1 MANETIREDD
11 NSNVTQ
17 LEDGG
22 STTILEGQPQRR
34 ETLSLMAAGTIGL
47 LSNCLQQVLKQIF
60 LSSKKTA
67 HSFFSNYTASV

>member
-34 ETLSLMAAGTIGL
+34 ETLSITAGSKFRDYRIVKQL
-47 LSNCLQQVLKQIF
+47 PPVLRVGISPFQG
-60 LSSKKTA
+60 S
-67 HSFFSNYTASV
+67 